1 MWIQRALLER
11 VIDYCSKDDDLR
23 IYGWLYLF
31 SYCFLLRLP
40 SEALPVQIGTDGL
53 HTEGDTIVLI
63 LAKRWASHFCAVA
76 LAYRW

>member
-11 VIDYCSKDDDLR
+11 VVDYCSKDDDLR

-40 SEALPVQIGTDGL
+40 SEALPVQIGMDGL

-63 LAKRWASHFCAVA
+63 LAKRWVSHLCAVA
-76 LAYRW
+76 LAYRL